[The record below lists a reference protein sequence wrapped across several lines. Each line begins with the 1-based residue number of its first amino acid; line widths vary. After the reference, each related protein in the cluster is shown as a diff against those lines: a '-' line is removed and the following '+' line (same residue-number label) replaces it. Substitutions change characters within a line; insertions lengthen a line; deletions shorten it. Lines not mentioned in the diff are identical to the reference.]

1 MNLLTK
7 EVIPGPA
14 LPLGG
19 FWKEEEGMGEPGGA
33 LAHPGTL
40 NGAVRVPDS

>member
-7 EVIPGPA
+7 DVIPGPE

-33 LAHPGTL
+33 LASGHNEWGFVW
-40 NGAVRVPDS
+40 A